1 MGVYGKHS
9 EKAKAPKPHAETHLS
24 HEEQLRR
31 DHLML
36 DPLPRGQMNA
46 MVMESMHTTSWKFWA
61 VFALLS
67 VFVAVG
73 LFGSWGYMI
82 ANGLGV
88 AGVNRPAYWGIF
100 LVNTVFWIGIS
111 HAGTFISAILRVM
124 KAEFRRPF
132 TRAAELMTTFG
143 LVQAGFSIF
152 MHMGRVWLAY
162 WLMPYPNQ
170 RGLWPNLHSPLTW
183 DLLAIT
189 TYLLAS
195 TMYLFLPL
203 IPDLAMARDRTE
215 GGWQKVFYRTLALG
229 FRGTEGEWTHL
240 RNAMN
245 IFAFAI
251 IPVMFSVHTIVSW
264 DFAAATRPGW
274 NSTIFGPYFVIG
286 ALHSGM
292 GAVAMVLA
300 VIRSRMKHM
309 KYFIRAEHF
318 DGIGMLMLLVSMAW
332 AYFFFNDYMVQWYGG
347 DKWTDLLL
355 HWHEAGPM
363 GWMWFAMLIF
373 NIVVPWAVLWNRKW
387 RSTPWILFSVG
398 LLINVGMWFERYII
412 IPVSLTINRMPFT
425 WRLYHPSIEIPLSIG
440 TLSFFI
446 LLYMAASRLI
456 PLVPVW
462 EVQEGQMAHS
472 VKKYGRE
479 TVVTVSE
486 LE

>member
-1 MGVYGKHS
+1 MEHAHGEEHLR
-9 EKAKAPKPHAETHLS
+9 EK
-24 HEEQLRR
+24 
-31 DHLML
+31 HLML
-36 DPLPRGQMNA
+36 DPKPRGEMNA
-46 MVMESMHTTSWKFWA
+46 MVMEAMHHTTWKFWVVA
-61 VFALLS
+61 ALLGA
-67 VFVAVG
+67 FVLVG

-82 ANGLGV
+82 AEGLGV
-88 AGVNRPAYWGIF
+88 AGVNRPAFWGIF

-111 HAGTFISAILRVM
+111 HAGTFISAILRVF

-162 WLMPYPNQ
+162 WLFPYPNQ
-170 RGLWPNLHSPLTW
+170 RQLWPNFHSPLSW

-215 GGWQKVFYRTLALG
+215 GGWRKNFYRVLALG

-240 RNAMN
+240 RTAMN

-274 NSTIFGPYFVIG
+274 SSTIFGPYFVIG

-292 GAVAMVLA
+292 GAVIMVLA
-300 VIRSRMKHM
+300 VVRATMKNM
-309 KYFIRAEHF
+309 KYFIRPEHF
-318 DGIGMLMLLVSMAW
+318 DAIGKLMLIISMGW
-332 AYFFFNDYMVQWYGG
+332 AYFFFNDYIVQWYGG
-347 DKWTDLLL
+347 DKWTKTLL
-355 HWHEAGPM
+355 HWHEAGPL
-363 GWMWFAMLIF
+363 GFLWFVMLIV
-373 NIVVPWAVLWNRKW
+373 NIAIPWLVLWNKKW
-387 RSTPWILFSVG
+387 RSNPWIVFVVG
-398 LLINVGMWFERYII
+398 LLINVGMYLERYII
-412 IPVSLTINRMPFT
+412 IPISLTINRMPFT
-425 WRLYHPSIEIPLSIG
+425 WRLYQPGIEIPLSIG

-446 LLYMAASRLI
+446 LLYMIASKLI

-472 VKKYGRE
+472 VKKFGRE

-486 LE
+486 LD

>member
-1 MGVYGKHS
+1 MTSTEKHHDHAQDHVAHLR
-9 EKAKAPKPHAETHLS
+9 EK
-24 HEEQLRR
+24 
-31 DHLML
+31 HLML
-36 DPLPRGQMNA
+36 DPLPRGQMND
-46 MVMESMHTTSWKFWA
+46 MVMESMHTTSWKFWVVFGILSVIVA
-61 VFALLS
+61 VF
-67 VFVAVG
+67 
-73 LFGSWGYMI
+73 LFGAWGYMI

-88 AGVNRPAYWGIF
+88 AGVNRPSYWGIF

-111 HAGTFISAILRVM
+111 HAGTFISAILRVF

-152 MHMGRVWLAY
+152 MHMGRVWLSY
-162 WLMPYPNQ
+162 WLMPIPNQ
-170 RGLWPNLHSPLTW
+170 RGLWPNFHSPLSW

-189 TYLLAS
+189 TYLLSS

-203 IPDLAMARDRTE
+203 IPDLAMARDRTPD
-215 GGWQKVFYRTLALG
+215 GTWQKTFYRVLALG

-274 NSTIFGPYFVIG
+274 NSTIFGPYFVVG

-300 VIRSRMKHM
+300 VVQSRMKHM
-309 KYFIRAEHF
+309 KYFIRGEHF
-318 DGIGMLMLLVSMAW
+318 EALGMLMLLVSMAW

-347 DKWTDLLL
+347 DKWTQQLL
-355 HWHEAGPM
+355 HFHEGGPL
-363 GWMWFAMLIF
+363 GWMWFAMLVF
-373 NIVVPWAVLWNRKW
+373 NVVIPWATLWNKKW
-387 RSTPWILFSVG
+387 RSNPWLLFGVG
-398 LLINVGMWFERYII
+398 LLINIGMWFERYII
-412 IPVSLTINRMPFT
+412 IPISLTINRMPFT
-425 WRLYHPSIEIPLSIG
+425 WRMYTPGVEVYLGIG
-440 TLSFFI
+440 TVAFFI
-446 LLYMAASRLI
+446 LLYMGASRLI
-456 PLVPVW
+456 PLIPVW

-472 VKKYGRE
+472 LKTYGRE

>member
-1 MGVYGKHS
+1 MASTATHHDHEQDHIAHLR
-9 EKAKAPKPHAETHLS
+9 EK
-24 HEEQLRR
+24 
-31 DHLML
+31 HLML
-36 DPLPRGQMNA
+36 DPLPRGRMNE
-46 MVMESMHTTSWKFWA
+46 MVMESMHDTSWKFWVVFGILSVIVA
-61 VFALLS
+61 VF
-67 VFVAVG
+67 
-73 LFGSWGYMI
+73 LFGAWGYMI

-88 AGVNRPAYWGIF
+88 AGVNRPSYWGIF

-111 HAGTFISAILRVM
+111 HAGTFISAILRVF

-152 MHMGRVWLAY
+152 MHMGRVWLSY
-162 WLMPYPNQ
+162 WLMPIPNQ
-170 RGLWPNLHSPLTW
+170 RGLWPNFHSPLSW

-189 TYLLAS
+189 TYLLSS

-203 IPDLAMARDRTE
+203 IPDLAMARDRTPD
-215 GGWQKVFYRTLALG
+215 GTWQKTFYRVLALG

-240 RNAMN
+240 RHAMN

-264 DFAAATRPGW
+264 DCAAATRPGW
-274 NSTIFGPYFVIG
+274 NSTIFGPYFVVG

-300 VIRSRMKHM
+300 VVQSRMKHM
-309 KYFIRAEHF
+309 KYFIRGEHF
-318 DGIGMLMLLVSMAW
+318 DALGMLMLLVSMTW

-347 DKWTDLLL
+347 DKWTQQLL
-355 HWHEAGPM
+355 HFHEAGPL

-373 NIVVPWAVLWNRKW
+373 NVAIPWATLWNKKW
-387 RSTPWILFSVG
+387 RSNPWLLFGVG
-398 LLINVGMWFERYII
+398 LLINFGMWFERYII
-412 IPVSLTINRMPFT
+412 IPISLTINRMPFT
-425 WRLYHPSIEIPLSIG
+425 WRMYTPGVEIYLGIG
-440 TLSFFI
+440 TVAFFI
-446 LLYMAASRLI
+446 LLYMGASRLI
-456 PLVPVW
+456 PLIPVW

-472 VKKYGRE
+472 LKKYGRE
-479 TVVTVSE
+479 TVVTISE